1 MTRVLM
7 RLKAAGYQDLLQV
20 LSRADV
26 SPIGTSTG
34 TCHESIAHARTWI
47 MPQIIR

>member
-1 MTRVLM
+1 M

-26 SPIGTSTG
+26 SPIGTSTA
-34 TCHESIAHARTWI
+34 TCHESIAHVRTLI
-47 MPQIIR
+47 LQRMMRQM